1 LIAAAI
7 ATTNASPICN
17 APLTHTHPP
26 AAPTAQAA
34 NPGLRVSYTLP
45 VLPAGLTADGV
56 DLLRNTVSHG
66 VQIDVLNIM
75 TMDYG
80 DSAAPGGGSALICA
94 ARTARWVVI
103 QSVFGLPAAPAE

>member
-1 LIAAAI
+1 MAHQLQC
-7 ATTNASPICN
+7 SP
-17 APLTHTHPP
+17 HPT
-26 AAPTAQAA
+26 PTRLPPRARAQAA

-66 VQIDVLNIM
+66 VLIDVLNIM

-80 DSAAPGGGSALICA
+80 DSAAPGGGNASTRNPESSLG
-94 ARTARWVVI
+94 W
-103 QSVFGLPAAPAE
+103 L